1 MITKLTKNSVASCFF
16 FVAFVAFVAF
26 VDFVAFV
33 ISGYLL
39 VEVRGQGG

>member
-26 VDFVAFV
+26 V